1 MKTNNIIKEGV
12 ESAKAIADSIGSPY
26 GEGAS
31 YSSVF
36 SEAPK
41 LDIKRDMD
49 KGSHLDDDD
58 WKSMVE
64 DIVYSFNSLLTTIL
78 ENELGTLKEIQVLA
92 DKEQALETDLALQE
106 IIKDKEET
114 LRLLTG

>member
-1 MKTNNIIKEGV
+1 MKTNNIIKEGEKIMTPV
-12 ESAKAIADSIGSPY
+12 IQPILNIIERWESSQLEDSEKDEIY
-26 GEGAS
+26 NL
-31 YSSVF
+31 V
-36 SEAPK
+36 K
-41 LDIKRDMD
+41 NHI
-49 KGSHLDDDD
+49 H
-58 WKSMVE
+58 
-64 DIVYSFNSLLTTIL
+64 SLLTTIL